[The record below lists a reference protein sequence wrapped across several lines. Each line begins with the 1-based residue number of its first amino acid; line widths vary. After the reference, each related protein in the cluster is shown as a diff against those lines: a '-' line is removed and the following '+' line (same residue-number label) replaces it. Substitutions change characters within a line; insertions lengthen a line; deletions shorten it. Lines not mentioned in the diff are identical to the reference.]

1 MRLPTRFSK
10 PMLVILA
17 VGLLTAIYVI
27 PRFAQPASLGP
38 GIRLLGQSGAAVTV
52 NNTQNS
58 EVVGP
63 ILGPPVSPGSFDGDV
78 RDLPQIR
85 TENPVLR
92 PEPKAP
98 WELENEAG
106 GPKDFVDRAA
116 QKSHAPAVMPAPSQN
131 FAGLDFNTWGGG
143 WPPDTNGDVGPSHY
157 IQTVNT
163 AIGIYNKTGT
173 QLAAFSFDTFF
184 GGAGITGTPCD
195 ANNNGDPVVL
205 YDPISGRWIITDFAW
220 SNTQDGPY
228 YECIAVSKTADP
240 VSGGWWMYAL
250 DAGAVTGNDWLDDY
264 PKLGIWSDGIYMGM
278 NMFDCLNASCSSAN
292 YTGARVWAL
301 NRDDLI
307 SGAALRTVM
316 FDLGTSYFSV
326 FPANLRGALPP
337 ANTPAFFGA
346 IPPFASSSTLNLWE
360 FDVDWVTP
368 ANSTFTGPTA
378 LSVTTFSSP
387 FGTVPQPSPGTPLD
401 DLSGRLMAQLQ
412 YRNIGGTESIWMN
425 HTVSS
430 GGVLGIR
437 WYEIRNPNNAP
448 TVFQQSTYQPDTTY
462 RWMGSLAVDQ
472 QGNMALGFSASSSS
486 VNPGIRYAGRLVG
499 DTANTLGQGE
509 ATLIAG
515 TGVQSGVD
523 RWGDYSAM
531 TVDPVDDCTFWY
543 TTEYYAANGTNWQT
557 RIGSFKFPGCTSSP
571 TPTPTTTS
579 TRTLTPTITQTP
591 TITRT
596 PTAGPSPTPTNT
608 ATPPTLVRNYLP
620 VIRKDFVPTTTPTAT
635 QGTCTIAVQD
645 GSFENFN
652 GTDNPNWGEFSTNFG
667 TPLCTTGICGTGNGT
682 AGPRSGS
689 VWVWFGGTA
698 SNETGY
704 VNQSV
709 FFPTAST
716 TTLQFYFWIG
726 TSGGGGADDYFQAQ
740 VDGTP
745 LFTANATQAG
755 SYPSYTPITLNLNAY
770 GNNTSHTLTFYSS
783 TSGQAVNFNLDDV
796 SLACTP

>member
-1 MRLPTRFSK
+1 MYLPTRFSK
-10 PMLVILA
+10 LLMILLV
-17 VGLLTAIYVI
+17 VGLLAAIYVI
-27 PRFAQPASLGP
+27 PRLTQPASPGP
-38 GIRLLGQSGAAVTV
+38 GLRLPGQGNAAALTV
-52 NNTQNS
+52 NNSQNS

-63 ILGPPVSPGSFDGDV
+63 ILGTPVSPGSFDGDV
-78 RDLPQIR
+78 RDLPQVKK
-85 TENPVLR
+85 EDPVLR

-98 WELENEAG
+98 WELENEEG

-116 QKSHAPAVMPAPSQN
+116 QKSHAPAVMPTPSQN
-131 FAGLDFNTWGGG
+131 FAGLDFNTWGSG
-143 WPPDTNGDVGPSHY
+143 WPPDTNGDVGPNHY

-163 AIGIYNKTGT
+163 SIGIYNKTGT
-173 QLAAFSFDTFF
+173 QLAAFTFDTFF
-184 GGAGITGTPCD
+184 AGAGITGTPCD
-195 ANNNGDPVVL
+195 EDNRGDPVVL

-220 SNTQDGPY
+220 TNTQNGPY

-250 DAGAVTGNDWLDDY
+250 DAGARVGDDWLDDY

-278 NMFDCLNASCSSAN
+278 NMFDCLDSGCGSAN

-337 ANTPAFFGA
+337 ANTPAFFGS
-346 IPPFASSSTLNLWE
+346 IPPVSSSSTLNLWE
-360 FDVDWVTP
+360 FDVDWATP

-387 FGTVPQPSPGTPLD
+387 FGTVPQPAPGTPLD
-401 DLSGRLMAQLQ
+401 DLSGRLMMQLQ
-412 YRNIGGTESIWMN
+412 YRNIGGTESLWIN

-448 TVFQQSTYQPDTTY
+448 TVFQQSTYQPDATY
-462 RWMGSLAVDQ
+462 RWMGSLAVDK
-472 QGNMALGFSASSSS
+472 QGNMALGFSVSSSS
-486 VNPGIRYAGRLVG
+486 VNPGIRYAGRLIG

-515 TGVQSGVD
+515 TGVQTSGID

-557 RIGSFKFPGCTSSP
+557 RIGSFKFPGCTSGP
-571 TPTPTTTS
+571 TPTPTTTP
-579 TRTLTPTITQTP
+579 TRTTTP

-596 PTAGPSPTPTNT
+596 PTVTLTPTFGPSPTP
-608 ATPPTLVRNYLP
+608 ARNYLP
-620 VIRKDFVPTTTPTAT
+620 IIRRDFVPSNTPTAT

-652 GTDNPNWGEFSTNFG
+652 GSDNPHWGEASTNFG
-667 TPLCTTGICGTGNGT
+667 TPLCTTAICGTGAGT
-682 AGPRSGS
+682 AGPRSGA
-689 VWVWFGGTA
+689 VWAWFGGTT
-698 SNETGY
+698 SNEIGY
-704 VNQSV
+704 VNQAV
-709 FFPTAST
+709 FFPAAST

-726 TSGGGGADDYFQAQ
+726 TGGGGGADDYFQAQ

-745 LFTANATQAG
+745 VFTANATQAG
-755 SYPSYTPITLNLNAY
+755 SYPSYTPINVNLNAY

-783 TSGQAVNFNLDDV
+783 TSGQSVNFNLDDV
-796 SLACTP
+796 SLSCTP